1 MPGENLARTAPERR
15 LLNSYNWATVFSHF
29 QLLSSGSLVGR
40 RQAVLAQACGE
51 EAGELVTSWCSFRK
65 SLVIASAFLLGGCS
79 LMPANGPA
87 GTDVVSASTDVVPGV
102 VQSLP
107 YALVRLTPE
116 VVEALDRYE
125 PRFSNSFTDRRPPL
139 AFHFGVG
146 DIVSVTIFEA
156 AAGGLF
162 IPTEASV
169 RPGNFVTIP
178 NQAVDDRG
186 NISVPYAGIIRAKG
200 RTQVEVQQA
209 IVDALKN
216 RAIEPQVVVSL
227 VDQRTS
233 LISVLGEVNRPARFP
248 ANMEAEK
255 ILDAITRAGGPKSQ
269 GFDTFVSLERGGRRA
284 TVPFGALV
292 YQPSNNISVHAGD
305 TIYVYTEPQT
315 FLAFG
320 ATTSGAA
327 AVGGAGGAGGAA
339 GSQLKF
345 DAWRV
350 TLAEA
355 MAKAGGLNDVL
366 AEPASVF
373 LYRGEPREVAQRLGV
388 DCSKFEGPIIPII
401 YNVNLRDPAGFF
413 LARAFEIRNK
423 DVLYVSNATSVQV
436 TKFLLY
442 LRTIMATVNDPI
454 TYATNFYTLKAAI
467 SGTGNI
473 LTVVTP
479 TPIR

>member
-1 MPGENLARTAPERR
+1 MGGGEVVVKSRR
-15 LLNSYNWATVFSHF
+15 
-29 QLLSSGSLVGR
+29 
-40 RQAVLAQACGE
+40 
-51 EAGELVTSWCSFRK
+51 SFRK

-87 GTDVVSASTDVVPGV
+87 GDDVVSASTDRVSRAA
-102 VQSLP
+102 QSLP

-116 VVEALDRYE
+116 IVEILDQYE
-125 PRFSNSFTDRRPPL
+125 PRFSNSFTDSRPPL
-139 AFHFGVG
+139 AFRFGVG
-146 DIVSVTIFEA
+146 DIVSVTVFEA
-156 AAGGLF
+156 SAGGLF
-162 IPTEASV
+162 IPADAGV

-200 RTQVEVQQA
+200 RTQVEVQQT
-209 IVDALKN
+209 IVDAIKN

-233 LISVLGEVNRPARFP
+233 LISVLGEVNKPFRFP
-248 ANMEAEK
+248 ANMEAERV
-255 ILDAITRAGGPKSQ
+255 LDAVTRAGGPKSQ

-284 TVPFGALV
+284 TVPFGTLV
-292 YQPSNNISVHAGD
+292 YQPSNNIYVHAGD

-320 ATTSGAA
+320 ATTTGA
-327 AVGGAGGAGGAA
+327 VGGGGGAGGGVA
-339 GSQLKF
+339 GSQLRF

-350 TLAEA
+350 SLAEA
-355 MAKAGGLNDVL
+355 VAKAGGLTDVV

-373 LYRGEPREVAQRLGV
+373 LYRGEPREVAQRLGI

-401 YNVNLRDPAGFF
+401 YNLNLRDPAGFF

-423 DVLYVSNATSVQV
+423 DVLYVSNATSVQI
-436 TKFLLY
+436 TKFLTY
-442 LRTIMATVNDPI
+442 LRTIMATANDPI
-454 TYATNFYTLKAAI
+454 AYATGYYALKGLINGAGNVATIAGGVAPIAAH
-467 SGTGNI
+467 
-473 LTVVTP
+473 
-479 TPIR
+479 

>member
-1 MPGENLARTAPERR
+1 LVK
-15 LLNSYNWATVFSHF
+15 NWRSF
-29 QLLSSGSLVGR
+29 Q
-40 RQAVLAQACGE
+40 
-51 EAGELVTSWCSFRK
+51 K
-65 SLVIASAFLLGGCS
+65 SLLIASAFLLGGCA

-87 GTDVVSASTDVVPGV
+87 GTDVVMASADVVPPA
-102 VQSLP
+102 VQSFP
-107 YALVRLTPE
+107 YALVRLTSQT
-116 VVEALDRYE
+116 VDALDRYE
-125 PRFSNSFTDRRPPL
+125 PRFFNSFSDRRPPT

-156 AAGGLF
+156 SAGGLF

-186 NISVPYAGIIRAKG
+186 NISVPYAGIIQAKG

-216 RAIEPQVVVSL
+216 RAIEPQVVVSM

-269 GFDTFVSLERGGRRA
+269 GFDTFVSLERAGHRA

-315 FLAFG
+315 FLVFG
-320 ATTSGAA
+320 ATTSGAVPVGGGG
-327 AVGGAGGAGGAA
+327 AVGGSG
-339 GSQLKF
+339 GSQLRF

-355 MAKAGGLNDVL
+355 LARAGGLNDAL

-373 LYRGEPREVAQRLGV
+373 LYRGEPRDVALRLGV

-401 YNVNLRDPAGFF
+401 YNLNLRDPSGFF
-413 LARAFEIRNK
+413 LAREFEMRNK

-436 TKFLLY
+436 TKFLTY
-442 LRTIMATVNDPI
+442 LRTIMATANDPI
-454 TYATNFYTLKAAI
+454 TYATNFYVLKSAI
-467 SGTGNI
+467 KGTGN
-473 LTVVTP
+473 LTTIVSP
-479 TPIR
+479 APLAH

>member
-1 MPGENLARTAPERR
+1 MG
-15 LLNSYNWATVFSHF
+15 
-29 QLLSSGSLVGR
+29 G
-40 RQAVLAQACGE
+40 
-51 EAGELVTSWCSFRK
+51 GELIDGFRK

-87 GTDVVSASTDVVPGV
+87 GDDFLSASADVVPRAA
-102 VQSLP
+102 QSLP

-125 PRFSNSFTDRRPPL
+125 PRFSNSFTDRRAPL
-139 AFHFGVG
+139 AFRFGVG
-146 DIVSVTIFEA
+146 DIVSVTVFEA

-269 GFDTFVSLERGGRRA
+269 GFDTFISLERAGRRA

-305 TIYVYTEPQT
+305 TVYVYTEPQT
-315 FLAFG
+315 FLVFG
-320 ATTSGAA
+320 ATTSGAV
-327 AVGGAGGAGGAA
+327 AVGGAGGGAA

-355 MAKAGGLNDVL
+355 VAKAGGLNDAN

-401 YNVNLRDPAGFF
+401 CNVNLRDPAGFF

-454 TYATNFYTLKAAI
+454 SYATNFYVLKGLI
-467 SGTGNI
+467 NGTGN
-473 LTVVTP
+473 VTAITGGA
-479 TPIR
+479 TPITH

>member
-1 MPGENLARTAPERR
+1 
-15 LLNSYNWATVFSHF
+15 
-29 QLLSSGSLVGR
+29 
-40 RQAVLAQACGE
+40 
-51 EAGELVTSWCSFRK
+51 
-65 SLVIASAFLLGGCS
+65 
-79 LMPANGPA
+79 MPANGPA
-87 GTDVVSASTDVVPGV
+87 GTDVVSASTDVVPRV
-102 VQSLP
+102 AQSLP

-116 VVEALDRYE
+116 VVEILDRYE
-125 PRFSNSFTDRRPPL
+125 PRFSNSFTDSRPPL

-146 DIVSVTIFEA
+146 DIVSVTVFEA
-156 AAGGLF
+156 SAGGLF
-162 IPTEASV
+162 IPADAGV

-186 NISVPYAGIIRAKG
+186 NISVPYAGIIHAKG

-209 IVDALKN
+209 IVDAIKN

-233 LISVLGEVNRPARFP
+233 LISVLGEVNKPFRFP
-248 ANMEAEK
+248 ANMEAERV
-255 ILDAITRAGGPKSQ
+255 LDAITRAGGPKSQ

-284 TVPFGALV
+284 TVPFGTLV
-292 YQPSNNISVHAGD
+292 YQPSNNIYVHAGD

-320 ATTSGAA
+320 ATTAG
-327 AVGGAGGAGGAA
+327 AVGGGGGG

-355 MAKAGGLNDVL
+355 VAKAGGLNDVI

-373 LYRGEPREVAQRLGV
+373 LYRGEPREVAQRLGI

-423 DVLYVSNATSVQV
+423 DVLYVSNATSVQI
-436 TKFLLY
+436 TKFLTY
-442 LRTIMATVNDPI
+442 LRTIMATANDPI
-454 TYATNFYTLKAAI
+454 AYATGYYALKGLI
-467 SGTGNI
+467 NGTGN
-473 LTVVTP
+473 VTTITGGA
-479 TPIR
+479 TPITAH

>member
-1 MPGENLARTAPERR
+1 
-15 LLNSYNWATVFSHF
+15 
-29 QLLSSGSLVGR
+29 
-40 RQAVLAQACGE
+40 
-51 EAGELVTSWCSFRK
+51 
-65 SLVIASAFLLGGCS
+65 
-79 LMPANGPA
+79 MPASGPS
-87 GTDVVSASTDVVPGV
+87 GTDVVSASTDLVPGV
-102 VQSLP
+102 AQNLP

-139 AFHFGVG
+139 AFRFGVG
-146 DIVSVTIFEA
+146 DIVSVTIFESS
-156 AAGGLF
+156 AGGLF

-320 ATTSGAA
+320 ATVSGAV
-327 AVGGAGGAGGAA
+327 AVGGGGGGGAGG
-339 GSQLKF
+339 SQLRF

-355 MAKAGGLNDVL
+355 MARAGGLNDAL

-373 LYRGEPREVAQRLGV
+373 LYRGEPRQVAQRLGV

-413 LARAFEIRNK
+413 LATAFEIRNK
-423 DVLYVSNATSVQV
+423 DVLYVSNATSVQI

-442 LRTIMATVNDPI
+442 LRTIMATANDPI
-454 TYATNFYTLKAAI
+454 SYATNFYVLKGLI
-467 SGTGNI
+467 NGTGN
-473 LTVVTP
+473 VTAITGGA
-479 TPIR
+479 TPITAR